1 MTNGRLSLVLLYEPA
16 TAKQQPLPLARVVDS
31 RLAADV
37 ARQAIA
43 DADARADALADTD
56 VVLGEVERAEANKL
70 RDVLSVLLPGLLPLS
85 QGTAPE
91 TVM

>member
-16 TAKQQPLPLARVVDS
+16 AVKQQPLPLARVVDS

-56 VVLGEVERAEANKL
+56 IVLGEVERAEANKL
-70 RDVLSVLLPGLLPLS
+70 RDVLAVLLPGLFPLS
-85 QGTAPE
+85 QGRAPE